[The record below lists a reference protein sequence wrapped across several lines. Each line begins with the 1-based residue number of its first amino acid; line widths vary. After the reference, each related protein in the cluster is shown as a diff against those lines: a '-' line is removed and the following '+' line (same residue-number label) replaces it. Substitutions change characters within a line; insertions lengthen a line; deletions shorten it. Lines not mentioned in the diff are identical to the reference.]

1 MRSRK
6 PRPLARW
13 TTPLLLLA
21 TGYGGFPVCALDPN
35 DIGYL
40 DSEIYG
46 GIVSSPPLQWS
57 PDGRHIIFE
66 DSGEIYRVTS
76 DGSDLQ
82 LILESEGPNEVFN
95 SPRISPDGTRIVY
108 ITTRHEVT
116 REEAEESTHNQRNFE
131 IETAQLGGTD
141 RRRLTESYRQ
151 DTNPV
156 WSPDG
161 SRIAFMKF
169 GSGSWPRD
177 YPGIYTMAAD
187 GSDQKLILPQ
197 EPIDF
202 DVFPNTYSWTYW
214 DLPAE
219 TQEHILRDTP
229 DFDVLAIPKTLG
241 WAYWDE
247 TSETFV
253 PQQRV
258 PNREM
263 IASDEGIASGAAD
276 DLYLTTS
283 FFYDAGAVWS
293 PDGKKIAFTGTI
305 EFTRYFYLA
314 PDYPS
319 GEVSGAS
326 IPQAL
331 YTVNADGSDLT
342 PVFSPSTVGDDQTRT
357 VYPLSTQLTWSPDGR
372 RIAFLWYVDDYWL
385 DNLAEYRHVVGS
397 PGFGLYEIGVDGSG
411 LRKIAVIDT
420 NKPNTGALSWSPEGS
435 SLLLSTIGYFR
446 SSRLGAPSQVHVVRV
461 DGSVPRLTAL
471 GLDASWSPDGSRIVV
486 IGNSSPNALY
496 LVDRLYTMAPD
507 GTDIQWIVERDEDG
521 ELRAVNQVN
530 QVEKSCFL
538 LVFCG

>member
-1 MRSRK
+1 MRSLRRFPN
-6 PRPLARW
+6 PRLLARW
-13 TTPLLLLA
+13 AILSLLLA
-21 TGYGGFPVCALDPN
+21 IGSSAGFPLCAQNPN

-82 LILESEGPNEVFN
+82 LILESEGPNEVSN
-95 SPRISPDGTRIVY
+95 SPRFSPDGTRIVF
-108 ITTRHEVT
+108 ITTRHEVS
-116 REEAEESTHNQRNFE
+116 EEDGIRRNYE
-131 IETAQLGGTD
+131 IESSLVDGTD

-161 SRIAFMKF
+161 FRIAFMKY
-169 GSGSWPRD
+169 GRGSWPRD

-187 GSDQKLILPQ
+187 GSDQELILPR

-202 DVFPNTYSWTYW
+202 DEFPNTYSWTYW
-214 DLPAE
+214 DLSAE
-219 TQEHILRDTP
+219 TQEHILRNTP
-229 DFDVLAIPKTLG
+229 DFDVLAIPKTLD

-319 GEVSGAS
+319 GEVSEAS
-326 IPQAL
+326 IPRAL

-385 DNLAEYRHVVGS
+385 DNLAEHRHVVGS

-420 NKPNTGALSWSPEGS
+420 NKPNTGALSWSPDGS

-446 SSRLGAPSQVHVVRV
+446 SGRLRAPSQVHVVRV
-461 DGSVPRLTAL
+461 DGSVPRLTAF
-471 GLDASWSPDGSRIVV
+471 GLDASWSPDGSRIAV
-486 IGNSSPNALY
+486 IGNSSPNAPIY
-496 LVDRLYTMAPD
+496 PADRLYTMAPD
-507 GTDIQWIVERDEDG
+507 GTDIQVIVERDEDG
-521 ELRAVNQVN
+521 ELRAVNQV
-530 QVEKSCFL
+530 EKNCFL
-538 LVFCG
+538 LLFCG

>member
-1 MRSRK
+1 MRAPMRSLK
-6 PRPLARW
+6 PSLLARW
-13 TTPLLLLA
+13 AILGLLLA
-21 TGYGGFPVCALDPN
+21 IGSSPGICFPDPN

-40 DSEIYG
+40 GFEVYD

-57 PDGRHIIFE
+57 PDGQHIIFA
-66 DSGEIYRVTS
+66 DSGEIYLVTS

-82 LILESEGPNEVFN
+82 LILESEGSNEVSN
-95 SPRISPDGTRIVY
+95 SPRFSPDGTRIVY
-108 ITTRHEVT
+108 ITTRHEVS
-116 REEAEESTHNQRNFE
+116 EEDGFRRNYE
-131 IETAQLGGTD
+131 IESSLVDGTD

-229 DFDVLAIPKTLG
+229 DFDVLAIPKTLD

-253 PQQRV
+253 PQQRIQH
-258 PNREM
+258 PEA
-263 IASDEGIASGAAD
+263 IASDEGAASAAAD

-305 EFTRYFYLA
+305 DFKQYFYIR
-314 PDYPS
+314 DYRS

-326 IPQAL
+326 IPRAL

-385 DNLAEYRHVVGS
+385 DNLAEHRHVVGS

-420 NKPNTGALSWSPEGS
+420 NKPNTGALSWSPDGS

-446 SSRLGAPSQVHVVRV
+446 SGRLRAPSQIHIVRM
-461 DGSVPRLTAL
+461 DGSAPRIDAP
-471 GLDASWSPDGSRIVV
+471 GLDASWSPDGSRIAV
-486 IGNSSPNALY
+486 IDSSSPHEYPLY
-496 LVDRLYTMAPD
+496 RIERVYTMAPD
-507 GTDIQWIVERDEDG
+507 GTDIQVIVERDEDG
-521 ELRAVNQVN
+521 ELRAVNQV
-530 QVEKSCFL
+530 EKSCFL

>member
-1 MRSRK
+1 MRAPMRSLK
-6 PRPLARW
+6 PSLLARW
-13 TTPLLLLA
+13 AILGLLLA
-21 TGYGGFPVCALDPN
+21 IGSSPGICFPDPN

-40 DSEIYG
+40 GFEVYD

-57 PDGRHIIFE
+57 PDGQHIIFA

-82 LILESEGPNEVFN
+82 LILESEGSNEVSN
-95 SPRISPDGTRIVY
+95 SPRFSPDGTRIVY
-108 ITTRHEVT
+108 ITTRHEVS
-116 REEAEESTHNQRNFE
+116 EEDGFRRNYE
-131 IETAQLGGTD
+131 IESSLVDGTD

-214 DLPAE
+214 DLSAE

-229 DFDVLAIPKTLG
+229 DFDVLAIPKTLD

-326 IPQAL
+326 IPRAL

-385 DNLAEYRHVVGS
+385 DNLAEHRHVVGS
-397 PGFGLYEIGVDGSG
+397 PGLGLYQIGADGSG
-411 LRKIAVIDT
+411 FRKIADIDT
-420 NKPNTGALSWSPEGS
+420 KSRVTGALSWSPDGK
-435 SLLLSTIGYFR
+435 SLLLSTIGFNR
-446 SSRLGAPSQVHVVRV
+446 SGRLVEPNQIHVVRV
-461 DGSVPRLTAL
+461 DGSVPRLSAL
-471 GLDASWSPDGSRIVV
+471 GLNASWSPDGSRIAV
-486 IGNSSPNALY
+486 IGRYPPDTASYPA
-496 LVDRLYTMAPD
+496 DRLYTMAPD
-507 GTDIQWIVERDEDG
+507 GTDIQVIVERDEDG
-521 ELRAVNQVN
+521 ELRAVNQV
-530 QVEKSCFL
+530 EKNCFL
-538 LVFCG
+538 LLFC